1 MSQTGQRTA
10 MGQLVSSLMI
20 AHLLVRQVAT
30 SARPDLAWL
39 GAARSGG
46 QGWPKAIAKR
56 LALEGRDHTGGL
68 AGSGRDWTY
77 PPGRSKLH
85 EDRNH
90 DQSCASAAKLR
101 GAHVPNSGMPPPH
114 LPPDGASPPPPKE
127 RCPNARTAR
136 DFEILAAAFARNN
149 FPQVDWPDGCTLLK
163 GSVLGRLP
171 PNSGTRPPAGRRAE
185 DCVALPK
192 RDQFQKSTSHVA
204 LAEGGNPGRNH

>member
-1 MSQTGQRTA
+1 MSQTGQRTC

-20 AHLLVRQVAT
+20 AHLLVGQVAT
-30 SARPDLAWL
+30 SARPDPGWL

-56 LALEGRDHTGGL
+56 LALEGREHTGGL
-68 AGSGRDWTY
+68 AGSGRDRTY

-114 LPPDGASPPPPKE
+114 LPLTGPPLLPRKKDAQTLEP
-127 RCPNARTAR
+127 RA
-136 DFEILAAAFARNN
+136 ILKS
-149 FPQVDWPDGCTLLK
+149 LLPHLLETT
-163 GSVLGRLP
+163 S
-171 PNSGTRPPAGRRAE
+171 RR
-185 DCVALPK
+185 
-192 RDQFQKSTSHVA
+192 
-204 LAEGGNPGRNH
+204 